1 MAEARVWV
9 LPGMGADSR
18 IYRHFSFPWQATY
31 LEWIMPKENESITS
45 YADRMLDPHPIGEND
60 LLFGFSLGGIIAQ
73 EWASRNK
80 VQRVVILNSVHYQTP
95 LRPLFCRLAKTGMLK
110 WAPKGSIRSFI
121 FFMARLNSRPQAE
134 LDHVLEM
141 MEQFPC
147 AYYRWVLQALLNWE
161 RPAPLCPVDSI
172 RGDHD
177 VVFPFENQKADH
189 DWVLPDAAHLSFQT
203 HTAQIAKLLKE
214 GVDPLLS

>member
-1 MAEARVWV
+1 MAEVRVWV

-18 IYRHFSFPWQATY
+18 IFKQFTFPWQATY
-31 LEWIMPKENESITS
+31 LEWIMPAEKESIAS
-45 YADRMLDPHPIGEND
+45 YADRMLDAHPIGEND
-60 LLFGFSLGGIIAQ
+60 LLLGFSVVGIIAQ

-95 LRPLFCRLAKTGMLK
+95 LRPLYRRLVKTGVLK
-110 WAPKGSIRSFI
+110 WAPKESIRKFI
-121 FFMARLNSRPQAE
+121 LYMARLNSRPEAE

-141 MEQFPC
+141 MEQFPS
-147 AYYRWVLQALLNWE
+147 AYYRWVLQAGLNWE

-177 VVFPFENQKADH
+177 VVFPFENKKADH
-189 DWVLPDAAHLSFQT
+189 DWVLTNATHLSFQT
-203 HTAQIAKLLKE
+203 HTAQIIKLLKE